1 MNKMISIAVDA
12 MGGDNAPQKIIDGI
26 ELHNKKAKN
35 VFYKIVGDEDL
46 IKPAIKK
53 KTIDKNIYE
62 IIHTK
67 DTIIGEDSAFTAAKR
82 GKNTSMWL
90 AIESVKNNSSDIVV
104 SAGNTGALLVIAKL
118 NLKMIENIDKPA
130 LSGLWPSKKGMSVVL
145 DLGANVECSDK
156 NLIDF
161 AIMGSSLFKSL
172 FPEEDPKVALLNIGS
187 EEVKGNEVIKET
199 YQKLNQIINEDFQF
213 KGFIE
218 GSNIMD
224 GNVNVIVADG
234 FTGNIA
240 LKTAEGT
247 ANFISSELKSAL
259 KSSIFGKL
267 GSLISIGSLK
277 KFKKKLDP
285 RLYNGAILLG
295 LNSPVIKSHGG
306 TDYIGFA
313 NSLSVCEKIVRNNL
327 IDKIKKSIN

>member
-1 MNKMISIAVDA
+1 MNKLIKVAVDA

-26 ELHNKKAKN
+26 DLHHKKSKNTFYRLFGNKNIIEPAINKKS
-35 VFYKIVGDEDL
+35 
-46 IKPAIKK
+46 
-53 KTIDKNIYE
+53 IDNIFFE
-62 IIHTK
+62 IIHTEDK
-67 DTIIGEDSAFTAAKR
+67 IKGEDTAFAAAKR

-90 AIESVKNNSSDIVV
+90 AIESVKNKTSDIII

-145 DLGANVECSDK
+145 DLGANIECSDK

-161 AIMGSSLFKSL
+161 SIMGSSLFNSL
-172 FPEEDPKVALLNIGS
+172 YPEEKAKVALLNIGS

-199 YQKLNQIINEDFQF
+199 YKKLNQISNEDFEF

-218 GSNIMD
+218 GNSLMN
-224 GNVNVIVADG
+224 GEVNVIVADG
-234 FTGNIA
+234 FTGNVA

-247 ANFISSELKSAL
+247 ANFITSELKSAM
-259 KSSIFGKL
+259 KGSIFGKL
-267 GSLISIGSLK
+267 GSIISMRSLN

-295 LNSPVIKSHGG
+295 LDSPVIKSHGG

-313 NSLSVCEKIVRNNL
+313 NSLSVCEKIVKNNL
-327 IDKIKKSIN
+327 IDKIRNSIT